1 MLTTA
6 DDMAPHLT
14 ETRGLYRGLAGAVV
28 RPKDAQEV
36 AFVMATCHAEGVT
49 VVPHGGNT
57 GLVGGGVP
65 FGGIVLSLS
74 RLNAI
79 REVDASNATDRKS
92 TRLNSSHT

>member
-1 MLTTA
+1 
-6 DDMAPHLT
+6 MAPHLV

-79 REVDASNATDRKS
+79 REVDASNATITAEPLRRSRAVQDAVE
-92 TRLNSSHT
+92 